1 MLKYIKS
8 EIERIQTIS
17 EPTLIAYKG
26 FPIEFVNNI
35 NFELGLNPV
44 YRQLLNDQSRLL
56 IEDESIDIKKYVKD
70 CLTSDSDL
78 ILMPYLLLKLLDAQI
93 DIGLLS
99 RKILIVENQL
109 YKKYPNEFAQRLKD
123 TEEVIDNIDKVYYAE
138 SRYLNQI
145 CASVENQF
153 GIEFIT
159 YLDLNYNDD
168 LTTIELTK
176 SAELIHVIKDEVDG
190 IQYGSEDYLK
200 LLKELY
206 FGQIKVG
213 DSIALSL
220 TVDSLTKEISSELAL
235 LQKLITDCDANLEI
249 QLLKKAHAKT
259 NRPELHE
266 ILKKY
271 WSSEQF
277 RTIEFYSNPDENN
290 DVERISQGTIVE
302 KITSESEAAFKGSD
316 FHDVFVTA
324 PTGSGKSLLY
334 QIPAKYLSDTHGL
347 VTIVV
352 SPLIALMEDQIN
364 DLQSKGIYEA
374 TFINSNISFIERE
387 KKIEALKNGY
397 ISILYLSPELL
408 LSYDITHF
416 IGERSIG
423 LFVVDEA
430 HLVTT
435 WGRDFR
441 VDYWFIGN
449 YIQKLRNRQKMKFPI
464 AAFTATAAYGGPND
478 LVFETIESLK
488 MVIRDLFIGKAR
500 RDDIIFD
507 VNQVSYTKY
516 QSEREKRTVDIIKEY
531 IDNNKKALIYFPW
544 VQQIKKTYSSL
555 DNDIRDQV
563 ETYNGGMYKQDKSD
577 VLEGFKKGKLKVVL
591 ASKAFGM
598 GVDISDIEEV
608 YHHAPSGSLSDYIQ
622 EIGRVARRSDIK
634 GKAKVDFSV
643 EDLRYAKVL
652 YGLSA
657 IKQWEVNAA
666 LKKIYQIYLQRDK
679 RNFLLS
685 IEDFSHIFDIT
696 RDECENKVKSAL
708 VLLEQDLQ
716 KKYNYPAIIVR
727 PKSLFAE
734 VYCWVRESR
743 CGEFERKYNRFIDR
757 KITNDLDYVDPV
769 TGRTKTDNRTIFK
782 IRLNQYWESMENG
795 ESFPRIK
802 ADFFSGELFK
812 EFRNDYNPVYELNV
826 KLKKPANDTVNVFR
840 NSLLNLEAAFRK
852 VSSGFFTRD
861 DFMEALEEAVPS
873 KRLRN
878 ELVDVTLSI
887 FESPTYKSNITEGNI
902 TYNKLSF
909 LQKKRDG
916 DQHVYRILSSNY
928 STLSKIMVN
937 EFYSIF
943 YDLKS
948 HLVSHYI
955 PFDLSKSR
963 LQHQTA
969 QLIEAFNLGTFELIG
984 GSRPLLFIR
993 VNDPNK
999 IGYLVSHNYQNN
1011 IVADIKK
1018 RHSNSMEIMELFFMS
1033 DFDTKKRWD
1042 FIESYFLGKDLLE
1055 PKSF

>member
-1 MLKYIKS
+1 MLNGIKS
-8 EIERIQTIS
+8 EIKRIESIA
-17 EPTLIAYKG
+17 EPSLIAYKG
-26 FPIEFVNNI
+26 FSIKFVNTLNI
-35 NFELGLNPV
+35 ELGLKPIYSQFV
-44 YRQLLNDQSRLL
+44 NDQSRLL
-56 IEDESIDIKKYVKD
+56 IKDESIDIKKYVKD
-70 CLTSDSDL
+70 CLTSDSEI
-78 ILMPYLLLKLLDAQI
+78 ILLPYLFLKLLDAQI
-93 DIGLLS
+93 DLGLLS
-99 RKILIVENQL
+99 RNILIVENQIF
-109 YKKYPNEFAQRLKD
+109 KKYPNEFAHKLQD
-123 TEEVIDNIDKVYYAE
+123 TEVFIDNIDKVYPKE
-138 SRYLNQI
+138 LRYLNQI
-145 CASVENQF
+145 CASVENHF
-153 GIEFIT
+153 GLEFVT
-159 YLDLNYNDD
+159 YLDLNYKDN
-168 LTTIELTK
+168 LTVLNFTR
-176 SAELIHVIKDEVDG
+176 SAELSYVIKDDVDG
-190 IQYGSEDYLK
+190 LQYGSEDYLK
-200 LLKELY
+200 LLMELY
-206 FGQIKVG
+206 FGQIKKS

-220 TVDSLTKEISSELAL
+220 TADSLTKEISSELAL
-235 LQKLITDCDANLEI
+235 LQQLISASDAKLEV
-249 QLLKKAHAKT
+249 QLLKKEHVKT
-259 NRPELHE
+259 HRQELHD

-290 DVERISQGTIVE
+290 DVERVSQGAIVE
-302 KITSESEAAFKGSD
+302 KITAESEAAFKGND

-334 QIPAKYLSDTHGL
+334 QIPAKYLSDTQGL

-387 KKIEALKNGY
+387 KKIEALKNGH

-449 YIQKLRNRQKMKFPI
+449 YIEKLRNRRKMKFPI

-488 MVIRDLFIGKAR
+488 MVIRDLYIGKAR

-516 QSEREKRTVDIIKEY
+516 QNEREKRTVDIINEY
-531 IDNNKKALIYFPW
+531 IENNKKALIYFPW

-555 DNDIRDQV
+555 DNDTRDQV

-577 VLEGFKKGKLKVVL
+577 VLEGFKNGKLKVVL

-666 LKKIYQIYLQRDK
+666 LKKIYQIYLQRNT

-708 VLLEQDLQ
+708 VLIEQDLQ

-734 VYCWVRESR
+734 VYCWVRETR
-743 CGEFERKYNRFIDR
+743 CSEFERKYNRFIDR
-757 KITNDLDYVDPV
+757 KITNDLNYVDSV

-782 IRLNQYWESMENG
+782 IRLNQFWESMEYS
-795 ESFPRIK
+795 ESFPKVK

-812 EFRNDYNPVYELNV
+812 EFRNDYHPVYELNIQ
-826 KLKKPANDTVNVFR
+826 LKKPATEIVNLFR
-840 NSLLNLEAAFRK
+840 HSLRNLEEAFRK
-852 VSSGFFTRD
+852 VSSGFFTRA
-861 DFMEALEEAVPS
+861 DFIKALEVSVSS
-873 KRLRN
+873 KKSRN

-887 FESPTYKSNITEGNI
+887 FESPTYKSNIKEGNI
-902 TYNKLSF
+902 TYKKLSF

-916 DQHVYRILSSNY
+916 DQYIYRILNSNY
-928 STLSKIMVN
+928 STLSKILVN

-943 YDLKS
+943 HDLNS
-948 HLVSHYI
+948 QLVSHYI

-969 QLIEAFNLGTFELIG
+969 QLIEAFNLGTFELVG

-999 IGYLVSHNYQNN
+999 INYLVSHNYQNS

-1042 FIESYFLGKDLLE
+1042 FIENYFLGKDLLE